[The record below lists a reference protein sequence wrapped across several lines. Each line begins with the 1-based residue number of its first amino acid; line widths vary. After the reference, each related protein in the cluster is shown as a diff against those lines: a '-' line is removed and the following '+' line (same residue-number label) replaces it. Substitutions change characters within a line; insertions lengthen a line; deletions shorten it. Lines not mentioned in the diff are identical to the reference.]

1 MQLYPE
7 YGQIEKSIAKYAGVK
22 PENIMLTNGSDQGI
36 DIIFRA
42 FTKARDRVIIP
53 SPSLHMFYQCAEM
66 MANKILM
73 PQYDEEKKCLS
84 NERDITWS
92 FKNQN

>member
-53 SPSLHMFYQCAEM
+53 SPSFAICFINALEM

-84 NERDITWS
+84 
-92 FKNQN
+92 Q